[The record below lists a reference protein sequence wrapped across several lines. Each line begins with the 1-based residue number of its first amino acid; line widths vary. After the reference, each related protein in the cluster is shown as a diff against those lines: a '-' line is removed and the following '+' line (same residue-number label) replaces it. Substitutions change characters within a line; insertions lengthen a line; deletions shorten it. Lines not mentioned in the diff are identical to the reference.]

1 MSIHRRRFLHLAIGS
16 AALSPMMRSAYAD
29 NYPARPVQLVVG
41 FSPGSASDINAR
53 FASQWLSQQLG
64 QRFFVDNRSGAG
76 GNIATEFVMRSR
88 ADGYTLLYASTAIA
102 INATLYKKEVV
113 SHVIQD
119 LAPVASVVRTPLV
132 MEVNPSLPVKTVPE
146 FIAYAKA
153 NPGKLNFA
161 TVGVGSLQ
169 HLSAV
174 YFEMLTGIKMVPVH
188 YRGAGPAITDLI
200 AGRVQVM
207 FDIVV
212 SSLSYIK
219 TGKVRAL
226 AVTTANEQDVLP
238 GVPTVGKFL
247 PGYEASGWQGLCA
260 PAKTPSDIIHTL
272 NNSVNM
278 ALADPTFKARL
289 AKLGGQP
296 FAGTPADFGAF
307 IRTEIEKWAKVVHQ
321 AGLKPA

>member
-1 MSIHRRRFLHLAIGS
+1 VRIPRRKFLHLAAGS
-16 AALSPMMRSAYAD
+16 VALPATARIAFAET
-29 NYPARPVQLVVG
+29 YPSRPVQLVVG
-41 FSPGSASDINAR
+41 FSAGSASDINAR
-53 FASQWLSQQLG
+53 FVSQWLSERLG
-64 QRFFVDNRSGAG
+64 QSVFVNNREGAG

-102 INATLYKKEVV
+102 INATLYKNTTV
-113 SHVIQD
+113 SKILGD

-132 MEVNPSLPVKTVPE
+132 MEVNPNLPVKTVPE

-169 HLSAV
+169 HLSGI
-174 YFEMLTGIKMVPVH
+174 YFEMLTGTKMVPVH
-188 YRGAGPAITDLI
+188 YRGAAPALTDLI

-219 TGKVRAL
+219 NGKVRAL
-226 AVTTANEQDVLP
+226 AVTTEDEQEVLP
-238 GVPTVGKFL
+238 NVPTLGKFV
-247 PGYEASGWQGLCA
+247 PGYESSGWQGICA
-260 PAKTPSDIIHTL
+260 PAETSADIIGTL
-272 NNSVNM
+272 NKSVNM

-289 AKLGGQP
+289 ATLGGQP
-296 FAGTPADFGAF
+296 FMGTPADFGAF
-307 IRTEIEKWAKVVHQ
+307 IKAETEKWAEVINKADVTR
-321 AGLKPA
+321 